1 MIAVDTK
8 GRKLTIEGI
17 NMQTKHVKPMKGT
30 RPAHALMRLLPRT
43 HGPASL
49 RQVLG
54 VQPLTHARVAAAA
67 RGCSL

>member
-30 RPAHALMRLLPRT
+30 RPAHALMRWLPRT
-43 HGPASL
+43 HGLAAS
-49 RQVLG
+49 
-54 VQPLTHARVAAAA
+54 AK
-67 RGCSL
+67 C